1 MDVRTA
7 YLVLVHKD
15 GNVSATADLSIEV
28 AMETEATVEDIK
40 SSIVSLARVID
51 RNDIVDALLEA
62 LKGPEK
68 EDVSGSIRKALNE
81 RGIM

>member
-15 GNVSATADLSIEV
+15 GNVSATADLSVEL
-28 AMETEATVEDIK
+28 ALEAEATIEDIK
-40 SSIVSLARVID
+40 ASTVSLSRAID
-51 RNDIVDALLEA
+51 RNDIVEALLHA
-62 LKGPEK
+62 LKGPGQE
-68 EDVSGSIRKALNE
+68 EVSGSIRKALEE

>member
-15 GNVSATADLSIEV
+15 GNVSATADLSLEL
-28 AMETEATVEDIK
+28 AMEAEATIQDIK
-40 SSIVSLARVID
+40 SSTVSLARVID
-51 RNDIVDALLEA
+51 RNDIVEALLEA
-62 LKGPEK
+62 LKGPEP
-68 EDVSGSIRKALNE
+68 EDVSGSIRKALEE